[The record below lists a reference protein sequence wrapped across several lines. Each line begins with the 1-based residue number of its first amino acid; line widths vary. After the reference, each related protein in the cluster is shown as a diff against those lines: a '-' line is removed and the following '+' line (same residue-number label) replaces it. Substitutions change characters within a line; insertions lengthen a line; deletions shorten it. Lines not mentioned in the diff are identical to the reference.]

1 MQTLPKLVSLTTT
14 TTTTKLDN
22 NERERERERE
32 GRETMRARKA
42 VLIMRNEHSFLE
54 GSLAPALTLAI

>member
-14 TTTTKLDN
+14 ITTKLDN
-22 NERERERERE
+22 NERERERE